1 MMLKLNQPKGDADKK
16 LDLERLIY
24 VFIETKKKAIMLYV
38 KYGLKAA
45 SVIRDPEYPD
55 RYSLKKR
62 CEDYISNN
70 NKVIIQY
77 GRKNKYSNQQRKQAI
92 HFYLTHGKNISYT
105 VRTVEYSC
113 RSVLSN
119 RICKDIKKHHPS
131 ILKDRNQA
139 QYSQEDKQIAAL
151 EVAIRDESVK
161 KISKKTR
168 ANSTTL
174 YNWNKKYVSDE
185 LNAQIQKDKLKPDAE
200 IASLKEEIQKL
211 QKDIYQL
218 RMEKEILEKAAELLK
233 KDEGID
239 INDLTNKEKTIVI
252 NALRDHYQLKVLLKS
267 LKMAKSSYFYQLS
280 AISKNKYERIKGRI
294 SKIFNCSYQS
304 YGYRR
309 IKKSLENEGTKISE
323 KVVRRLMKEER
334 LFARGA
340 QKRRY
345 SSYLGEIS
353 PAVPNIINR
362 DFSSESPNKKLL
374 TDITEFHIKNDKV
387 YLSPMIDCFDGYV
400 LSWTIGLSPNAEL
413 VNTMLKE
420 TINKLDI
427 EEKPI
432 IHSDR
437 GAHYG

>member
-267 LKMAKSSYFYQLS
+267 
-280 AISKNKYERIKGRI
+280 
-294 SKIFNCSYQS
+294 
-304 YGYRR
+304 
-309 IKKSLENEGTKISE
+309 
-323 KVVRRLMKEER
+323 
-334 LFARGA
+334 
-340 QKRRY
+340 
-345 SSYLGEIS
+345 
-353 PAVPNIINR
+353 
-362 DFSSESPNKKLL
+362 
-374 TDITEFHIKNDKV
+374 
-387 YLSPMIDCFDGYV
+387 
-400 LSWTIGLSPNAEL
+400 
-413 VNTMLKE
+413 
-420 TINKLDI
+420 
-427 EEKPI
+427 
-432 IHSDR
+432 
-437 GAHYG
+437 